1 MRQQRSL
8 RGFRIAWEDCAAA
21 SLHQRFGELPESG
34 CALVLF
40 PPLESLVRNSQIFQ
54 VVSELP
60 ENAEVDGDVLIE
72 RLHLLDKI
80 EQAEK

>member
-1 MRQQRSL
+1 M
-8 RGFRIAWEDCAAA
+8 
-21 SLHQRFGELPESG
+21 
-34 CALVLF
+34 
-40 PPLESLVRNSQIFQ
+40 RNSQIFQ
-54 VVSELP
+54 VVSELR